1 MSHRRLWLRI
11 LVLVIA
17 AALVAG
23 WFAMH
28 DDPGT
33 DAASRSTA
41 ASAGARSTLD
51 EQHVMQRFTPKDCQD
66 QCPTVKVSTLR
77 FDQAPKL
84 TVTLRRRLLGMAQI
98 QGDKPT
104 QTPADFKAYADQLFA
119 DSDAIRRKY
128 PEIAPYSADFK
139 ARVVARHDGVLVVRL
154 DAYTFLGGAHGM
166 PITDYMVIDVAK
178 KRVLSLADML
188 EPGQHKAFEAKL
200 RAAHARWAKQ
210 QAVDMSN
217 WPFTPSDNAAPMADG
232 MAVTYQAY
240 DIGPYAMGQPTLTI
254 PYDQLHGILKPRF
267 IPGSNAD

>member
-1 MSHRRLWLRI
+1 MSNRRLWLRI
-11 LVLVIA
+11 LVPVIA

-23 WFAMH
+23 WWFVH
-28 DDPGT
+28 GDPGAGPRT
-33 DAASRSTA
+33 PSTA
-41 ASAGARSTLD
+41 ASAGGHSPLGEET
-51 EQHVMQRFTPKDCQD
+51 VMQRFSPKGCKD

-77 FDQAPKL
+77 FDNAPKL
-84 TVTLRRRLLGMAQI
+84 TATLRRQLLGMAQLG
-98 QGDKPT
+98 GDKPHK
-104 QTPADFKAYADQLFA
+104 TPSDFKAYAAQLFD
-119 DSDAIRRKY
+119 DSEAMRRQN

-139 ARVVARHDGVLVVRL
+139 ARVVARRDGVLVVRL
-154 DAYTFLGGAHGM
+154 DTYTFLGGAHGM
-166 PITDYMVIDVAK
+166 PVTYYRVIDEDQQ
-178 KRVLSLADML
+178 RILSLGDML

-200 RAAHARWAKQ
+200 RAAHTRWAKQ
-210 QAVDMSN
+210 QPLDMSN